1 MSLDL
6 HIKSKT
12 PILKHGTGV
21 YVREKGRTRE
31 LESLA
36 EVTKYFPDA
45 DISHIKEFDYE
56 TDDLWHG
63 NITHNMTEM
72 ADHVPIGELT
82 LYDYLWRPKEH
93 GFENASVDYLHGV
106 FEGLMYLKNHK
117 EELLPYEP
125 DPDPKTGE
133 RWGDYG
139 LLVQFCISLIN
150 CMMEL
155 DFSNEYRIL
164 SDV

>member
-21 YVREKGRTRE
+21 YVREKGGTRE

-36 EVTKYFPDA
+36 EVRKYFPDA

-56 TDDLWHG
+56 TDDMWHG

-82 LYDYLWRPKEH
+82 LYDYLWDPKEH
-93 GFENASVDYLHGV
+93 GFEIASTDY
-106 FEGLMYLKNHK
+106 
-117 EELLPYEP
+117 LPYEP
-125 DPDPKTGE
+125 EPDPKTGE

-139 LLVQFCISLIN
+139 LLVRFCASLIN
-150 CMMEL
+150 CLMEL
-155 DFSNEYRIL
+155 ELSNEYKIV
-164 SDV
+164 SSV

>member
-21 YVREKGRTRE
+21 YVREKGGTRE

-36 EVTKYFPDA
+36 EVRKYFPDA

-56 TDDLWHG
+56 TDDMWHG

-82 LYDYLWRPKEH
+82 LYDYLWDPKEH
-93 GFENASVDYLHGV
+93 GFEIASTDYQRCKEAR
-106 FEGLMYLKNHK
+106 EGHPAGIGSACGN
-117 EELLPYEP
+117 
-125 DPDPKTGE
+125 
-133 RWGDYG
+133 
-139 LLVQFCISLIN
+139 Q
-150 CMMEL
+150 
-155 DFSNEYRIL
+155 
-164 SDV
+164 

>member
-21 YVREKGRTRE
+21 YVREKGGTRE

-36 EVTKYFPDA
+36 EIRKYFPDA

-56 TDDLWHG
+56 TDDMWHG

-82 LYDYLWRPKEH
+82 LYDYLWE
-93 GFENASVDYLHGV
+93 
-106 FEGLMYLKNHK
+106 LMYLKNHK

-125 DPDPKTGE
+125 EPDPKTGE

-139 LLVQFCISLIN
+139 LLVRFCASLIN
-150 CMMEL
+150 CLMEL
-155 DFSNEYRIL
+155 ELSNEYKIV
-164 SDV
+164 SSV

>member
-21 YVREKGRTRE
+21 YVREDGRNRE

-36 EVTKYFPDA
+36 EVRKYFPDA

-56 TDDLWHG
+56 TDDMWHG

-72 ADHVPIGELT
+72 ADHVPISDLT
-82 LYDYLWRPKEH
+82 LYDYLWRPEEH
-93 GFENASVDYLHGV
+93 GFKIATIDYMNGV
-106 FEGLMYLKNHK
+106 YEGLSYLKSHK
-117 EELLPYEP
+117 SELLQYEP
-125 DPDPKTGE
+125 EVDPETGK
-133 RWGDYG
+133 RWGDYN
-139 LLVQFCISLIN
+139 LLVRFCASLIN
-150 CMMEL
+150 CLMEL
-155 DFSNEYRIL
+155 DFSKKYKIV
-164 SDV
+164 SSV

>member
-21 YVREKGRTRE
+21 YVREKGGTRE

-36 EVTKYFPDA
+36 EVRKYFPDA

-56 TDDLWHG
+56 TDDMWHG

-82 LYDYLWRPKEH
+82 LYDYLWE
-93 GFENASVDYLHGV
+93 DYLHGV

-125 DPDPKTGE
+125 EPDPKTGE

-139 LLVQFCISLIN
+139 LLVRFCASLIN
-150 CMMEL
+150 CLMEL
-155 DFSNEYRIL
+155 ELSNEYKIV
-164 SDV
+164 SSV

>member
-21 YVREKGRTRE
+21 YVRENGRNRE

-36 EVTKYFPDA
+36 EVRKYFPDA
-45 DISHIKEFDYE
+45 DLSHIKEFDYE
-56 TDDLWHG
+56 TDDVWHE

-72 ADHVPIGELT
+72 ADHVPIGKLT

-93 GFENASVDYLHGV
+93 GFELASSDYLRGV
-106 FEGLMYLKNHK
+106 FEGLLYLKNHK
-117 EELLPYEP
+117 
-125 DPDPKTGE
+125 DRGKVG
-133 RWGDYG
+133 
-139 LLVQFCISLIN
+139 
-150 CMMEL
+150 
-155 DFSNEYRIL
+155 
-164 SDV
+164 

>member
-21 YVREKGRTRE
+21 YVREKGGTRE

-36 EVTKYFPDA
+36 EVRKYFPDA

-56 TDDLWHG
+56 TDDMWHG

-72 ADHVPIGELT
+72 ADHVPIGEL
-82 LYDYLWRPKEH
+82 R
-93 GFENASVDYLHGV
+93 FEIASTDYLHGV

-125 DPDPKTGE
+125 EPDPKTGE

-139 LLVQFCISLIN
+139 LLVRFCASLIN
-150 CMMEL
+150 CLMEL
-155 DFSNEYRIL
+155 ELSNEYKIV
-164 SDV
+164 SSV